1 MDFLQLLQEW
11 VDLVVRWTHVIAGI
25 AWIGSSFYFNWLE
38 SKFRAPE
45 IPRDRVE
52 GETWLVHGGGFYRVE
67 KFAVAPPVLPK
78 ELHWFKWEAGFT
90 WMSGVLLLAV
100 VYYVGSG
107 GSFLTH
113 PALEGLGTIGAALF
127 SLAVIAVSWT
137 VYDQIWKSAWAEEN
151 ALAATIATFVLL
163 VLLAWFLTR
172 VMAPHA
178 AYIHVGAVI
187 GTLMT
192 ANVWM
197 IIIPNQRELV
207 DATREG
213 RAPQYR
219 FAKQAKFRS
228 LHNNYFT
235 LPIVFIMLSKN
246 YASIWGHDWNWAI
259 LAGLACVGAGI
270 RHIFNLR
277 NKGRLGE
284 GLWILPAATIAMVA
298 LFYVVLKV

>member
-1 MDFLQLLQEW
+1 MWQLLPEW
-11 VDLVVRWTHVIAGI
+11 LDMVVRWTHVITGI

-38 SKFRAPE
+38 SKFRPPE

-67 KFAVAPPVLPK
+67 KFAVAPPKLPA
-78 ELHWFKWEAGFT
+78 ELHWFKWEAAFT
-90 WMSGVLLLAV
+90 WISGVLLLAL
-100 VYYVGSG
+100 VYYVGSN

-113 PALEGLGTIGAALF
+113 PSFADFGTLGAAGF
-127 SLAVIAVSWT
+127 SLGVIAVCWT
-137 VYDQIWKSAWAEEN
+137 LYDQMWKTQWAEGN
-151 ALAATIATFVLL
+151 SLAATVATFLGL
-163 VLLAWFLTR
+163 VLLAYLLTR

-187 GTLMT
+187 GTIMT

-213 RAPQYR
+213 RTPQYR
-219 FAKQAKFRS
+219 FANQAKFRS

-246 YASIWGHDWNWAI
+246 YGSTWGHEWNWAI
-259 LAGLACVGAGI
+259 LAGLACVGASV
-270 RHIFNLR
+270 RHVFNLR
-277 NKGRLGE
+277 NKGRGGE
-284 GLWILPAATIAMVA
+284 GFWIMPSAAIAMAA
-298 LFYVVLKV
+298 LFYVTLKF